1 MNLDKTEERVELPYL
16 DTLKELEIVLTKHN
30 SPYIS
35 LVGQGGTGK
44 FKAKL
49 ELEISDTDLM
59 EQHTTQDDERTSD
72 TTHKNDEQREET
84 KSNES
89 EIDKE
94 EEAAIAKFQSF
105 QNYKRQH
112 YRGDV
117 YYCDLLVKKGSV
129 QTNVRPVVI
138 LQNDTGNAYSP
149 VTIVASMTRTN
160 HYKDYPNQVMLT
172 RDHIKTSRKDL
183 EGSIV
188 QFEQIHTVDVEQLK
202 NYICTIDI
210 DSPDMRKAL
219 MVSLGLIDKYDSNN
233 NNNYTTSAPISLD

>member
-1 MNLDKTEERVELPYL
+1 MNSAKNTEKVELPYL
-16 DTLKELEIVLTKHN
+16 ATLKDLEIVLTKQN
-30 SPYIS
+30 EPYMS
-35 LVGQGGTGK
+35 LIGQNGSGK

-49 ELEISDTDLM
+49 ELEIG
-59 EQHTTQDDERTSD
+59 ETTSVPSSSSVEKEVM
-72 TTHKNDEQREET
+72 TTNTNDAE
-84 KSNES
+84 
-89 EIDKE
+89 KE
-94 EEAAIAKFQSF
+94 ENASSDKFQG
-105 QNYKRQH
+105 NTYKRQH

-138 LQNDTGNAYSP
+138 LQNDTGNTHSP

-160 HYKDYPNQVMLT
+160 HYKDYPNQVMLN

>member
-1 MNLDKTEERVELPYL
+1 MNTHGNTKEQMALPSLKTIK
-16 DTLKELEIVLTKHN
+16 DLEIVLTKN
-30 SPYIS
+30 NTPYIS
-35 LVGQGGTGK
+35 LIGEGGTGQ

-49 ELEISDTDLM
+49 ELEIGAASDHPAPLVTPK
-59 EQHTTQDDERTSD
+59 TTETTITTSEA
-72 TTHKNDEQREET
+72 T
-84 KSNES
+84 S
-89 EIDKE
+89 EPELNKE
-94 EEAAIAKFQSF
+94 EASAISKFQSIH
-105 QNYKRQH
+105 YHKRQH
-112 YRGDV
+112 HRGDV

-172 RDHIKTSRKDL
+172 RDHIKTARKDL

-202 NYICTIDI
+202 NYICSIDI
-210 DSPDMRKAL
+210 DSDDMRKAL
-219 MVSLGLIDKYDSNN
+219 MVSLGLVDKHGNQ
-233 NNNYTTSAPISLD
+233 TTSNYS